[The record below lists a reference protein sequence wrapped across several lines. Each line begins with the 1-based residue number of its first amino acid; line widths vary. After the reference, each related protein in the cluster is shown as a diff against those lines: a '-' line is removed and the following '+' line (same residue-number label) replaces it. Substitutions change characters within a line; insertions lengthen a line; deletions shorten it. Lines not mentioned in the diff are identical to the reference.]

1 MQILIQKHFLLRKIL
16 KLHSNGN
23 VIKIYTNQLF
33 ICMALILS
41 SSVPHVL
48 SLSYHHPFSFLLKY
62 LLTNF
67 PHQLLLPLWLLT
79 MWHTEQP
86 FQKTYLTLT
95 FSAETTLCLSITL
108 DKDLQG
114 SVCPSHCPHPQIS
127 VVSIMELLS
136 SSPVSEAQTPSG
148 SLSSCSHCLEPS
160 FPFSLSLVN
169 S

>member
-1 MQILIQKHFLLRKIL
+1 MQILIQKRFILRKIL

-23 VIKIYTNQLF
+23 VIKLYTNQLI

-48 SLSYHHPFSFLLKY
+48 SLSYHHPFSYLLKY

-67 PHQLLLPLWLLT
+67 PHQLLLPLWSLT

-114 SVCPSHCPHPQIS
+114 SVCPSPCPHPQIS
-127 VVSIMELLS
+127 VVGVMQLLS
-136 SSPVSEAQTPSG
+136 SPPVSEAHTPSR
-148 SLSSCSHCLEPS
+148 SLSTCSHCLEPS